1 MISSARREDIVSAL
15 RRGTVPSSGL
25 DALAVGIDTFAPT
38 LDDELES
45 VSAGRGGFKAV
56 RGEYGTGK
64 TFFGRWLQERA
75 RARGFAATEVQIN
88 ETETPLHRLE
98 TVYRRLV
105 EHLGTAD
112 TASGAFRGVID
123 GWFYALEQD
132 VLADTS
138 VDASDAE
145 GLLLR
150 TNALMEARLGAISKT
165 APAFSA
171 VLRTYRRALAA
182 GDGMLADGLIS
193 WLAGQPNVAASIK
206 RAAGIKGDLDHFGA
220 TNFLVGL
227 LTILRDSGFSG
238 LVMVLD
244 EVETL
249 QRMRT
254 DTREKGLN
262 ALRQWIDEI
271 DAGRYPGLYLVI
283 TGTPAFYDGPQ
294 GVQRLAPLA
303 QRLHVDF
310 GTDRRFDNPRAVQIR
325 LAAFDHTSLLAVGR
339 RVRDIYADGR
349 PTNSAFG
356 RWWTTAIW
364 TPLHARWPAGWVA
377 RSVSR
382 PVCSSRSWCR
392 MCWTAWT
399 CTNTSTPAS
408 TTPSRWP
415 RPRCLR
421 RSGLRQVR
429 RPWTI
434 SSCERVRAAAPIA
447 AVPRRQHAG
456 LEHAA
461 TDATGS
467 HCAHSCG
474 LTLFAARTDRRGE
487 DGSRCDSDAVEDA
500 DRGLARDERLVHLP
514 DQGAAEQPG
523 ASAHPLRRAGGSACG
538 GVAWRH
544 LAVPQ
549 EPGASRC
556 PRHPVDDTRIHR
568 GHADFGAGRSASM
581 VRQPACRDRR

>member
-25 DALAVGIDTFAPT
+25 DALAVGIDSFSST
-38 LDDELES
+38 LDDELAS

-75 RARGFAATEVQIN
+75 RANGFAATEVQIN

-112 TASGAFRGVID
+112 TANGAFRGVID

-132 VLADTS
+132 VLADSS
-138 VDASDAE
+138 VDPSDAE
-145 GLLLR
+145 KLLLL
-150 TNALMEARLGAISKT
+150 TNALMEARLVSISKT

-171 VLRTYRRALAA
+171 VLRTYRRALTN
-182 GDGMLADGLIS
+182 GDSMLADGLIS
-193 WLAGQPNVAASIK
+193 WLSGQPNVAASVK

-227 LTILRDSGFSG
+227 LTILRDSGFAG

-325 LAAFDHTSLLAVGR
+325 LAAFDQTSLLAVGR
-339 RVRDIYADGR
+339 RVRDIY
-349 PTNSAFG
+349 SAGQSNENRLRAVVNDSYIEALAKAVAGGLGGKIGVAPRLFLKKLVAEVLD
-356 RWWTTAIW
+356 RVDLHEDFD
-364 TPLHARWPAGWVA
+364 PLKHYSLTLTDSEMSA
-377 RSVSR
+377 
-382 PVCSSRSWCR
+382 
-392 MCWTAWT
+392 M
-399 CTNTSTPAS
+399 
-408 TTPSRWP
+408 
-415 RPRCLR
+415 
-421 RSGLRQVR
+421 
-429 RPWTI
+429 
-434 SSCERVRAAAPIA
+434 ERAAA
-447 AVPRRQHAG
+447 
-456 LEHAA
+456 
-461 TDATGS
+461 S
-467 HCAHSCG
+467 
-474 LTLFAARTDRRGE
+474 
-487 DGSRCDSDAVEDA
+487 
-500 DRGLARDERLVHLP
+500 
-514 DQGAAEQPG
+514 
-523 ASAHPLRRAGGSACG
+523 ASS
-538 GVAWRH
+538 
-544 LAVPQ
+544 
-549 EPGASRC
+549 
-556 PRHPVDDTRIHR
+556 VDDIEL
-568 GHADFGAGRSASM
+568 
-581 VRQPACRDRR
+581 

>member
-25 DALAVGIDTFAPT
+25 DALAVGIDSFVQT
-38 LDDELES
+38 LDEELES

-132 VLADTS
+132 VLADAS

-145 GLLLR
+145 GLLVR
-150 TNALMEARLGAISKT
+150 TNNLMEARLSTISKT

-193 WLAGQPNVAASIK
+193 WLAGQPNVSASIK

-227 LTILRDSGFSG
+227 LTILRDSGFPG

-325 LAAFDHTSLLAVGR
+325 LMAFDHSSLLAVGR
-339 RVRDIYADGR
+339 RVRDIYSDGR
-349 PTNSAFG
+349 PNEQ
-356 RWWTTAIW
+356 R
-364 TPLHARWPAGWVA
+364 L
-377 RSVSR
+377 RSVVDDNYLDILAR
-382 PVCSSRSWCR
+382 AV
-392 MCWTAWT
+392 AGGLGGKIGV
-399 CTNTSTPAS
+399 A
-408 TTPSRWP
+408 P
-415 RPRCLR
+415 RLFLKKLVSDVLDRVDLHEDFDPRKHYILTLAETEM
-421 RSGLRQVR
+421 SA
-429 RPWTI
+429 T
-434 SSCERVRAAAPIA
+434 ERAAA
-447 AVPRRQHAG
+447 
-456 LEHAA
+456 
-461 TDATGS
+461 S
-467 HCAHSCG
+467 
-474 LTLFAARTDRRGE
+474 
-487 DGSRCDSDAVEDA
+487 
-500 DRGLARDERLVHLP
+500 
-514 DQGAAEQPG
+514 
-523 ASAHPLRRAGGSACG
+523 ASS
-538 GVAWRH
+538 
-544 LAVPQ
+544 
-549 EPGASRC
+549 
-556 PRHPVDDTRIHR
+556 VDDIEL
-568 GHADFGAGRSASM
+568 
-581 VRQPACRDRR
+581 

>member
-38 LDDELES
+38 LDNELES

-132 VLADTS
+132 VLADAS

-349 PTNSAFG
+349 PNEQRLRAVVDDSYLDALARAVAGGLGGKVGVAPRLFLKKLVSDVLDRVDLHEDFDPRKHYTLTLAETEMSA
-356 RWWTTAIW
+356 T
-364 TPLHARWPAGWVA
+364 
-377 RSVSR
+377 
-382 PVCSSRSWCR
+382 
-392 MCWTAWT
+392 
-399 CTNTSTPAS
+399 
-408 TTPSRWP
+408 
-415 RPRCLR
+415 
-421 RSGLRQVR
+421 
-429 RPWTI
+429 
-434 SSCERVRAAAPIA
+434 ERAAASA
-447 AVPRRQHAG
+447 A
-456 LEHAA
+456 
-461 TDATGS
+461 S
-467 HCAHSCG
+467 
-474 LTLFAARTDRRGE
+474 
-487 DGSRCDSDAVEDA
+487 
-500 DRGLARDERLVHLP
+500 
-514 DQGAAEQPG
+514 
-523 ASAHPLRRAGGSACG
+523 
-538 GVAWRH
+538 
-544 LAVPQ
+544 
-549 EPGASRC
+549 
-556 PRHPVDDTRIHR
+556 VDDIEL
-568 GHADFGAGRSASM
+568 
-581 VRQPACRDRR
+581 